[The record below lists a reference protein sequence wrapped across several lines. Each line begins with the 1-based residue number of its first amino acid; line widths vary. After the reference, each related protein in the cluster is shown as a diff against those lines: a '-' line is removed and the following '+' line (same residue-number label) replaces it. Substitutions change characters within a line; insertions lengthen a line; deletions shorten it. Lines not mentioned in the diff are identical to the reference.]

1 MLKRIHIIVTAAAG
15 ILLMILFLL
24 ALTLKLNVTGS
35 VLENAAVDYNT
46 GWLDGQGEE
55 AVILGIREPVGS
67 SVEFTRTIDG
77 TSLSDEDL
85 CFVSHSIFFSIY
97 LDDTLIYDFHPEIG
111 GYYGESYGN
120 YIHTVSLPDFS
131 GTRVLSI
138 KGTVQLSSASTGF
151 EYMKLQNSGDYLI
164 ETAKENSWK
173 FAISILTFGF
183 GVILFFLGLAE
194 SLRNKDAAETV
205 YLGVITMML
214 SLWTNSSTILLQI
227 LTGNPAV
234 MRIIDYTVL
243 CLLPLPILVFVASFT
258 KNHKNKLLHL
268 FIVIT
273 LLNFLIQFIGVPA
286 GLFDY
291 TNVMFIDHIML
302 VLGLILITYLIIKAV
317 RENAIDR
324 SQRLYLIGSLGV
336 IAFTG
341 MTDMVR
347 YYTERS
353 PDSYFV
359 TRIGL
364 ILFVA
369 ILTAYE
375 FRQFV
380 QGRMKM
386 RETELMKRLAMEDV
400 LTGMNNRTAFVFYE
414 NELMSKHGGKCLFI
428 QLDINC
434 LKQVNDTYGH
444 SEGDK
449 HITAAAN
456 VIKGSFGEYGR
467 CFRTGGD
474 EFFAVIEGAGC
485 QAQYANAVQKFKEL
499 QSEYNERENP
509 PVHLQIAHG
518 TAEYDCSSRDPE
530 EAEKLADMRMYED
543 KRSIKAASGT

>member
-1 MLKRIHIIVTAAAG
+1 MLKKIQIIAAAVVG
-15 ILLMILFLL
+15 CLLMTLFLL
-24 ALTLKLNVTGS
+24 AIMLKLDVTGGT
-35 VLENAAVDYNT
+35 LEHEAVDYGT
-46 GWLDGQGEE
+46 GWLDEQGEE
-55 AVILGIREPVGS
+55 ALILGIRKPPGTG
-67 SVEFTRTIDG
+67 VEFTHTLDG
-77 TSLSDEDL
+77 SSLSDENL

-97 LDDTLIYDFHPEIG
+97 LDDALIYDFHPVIG

-120 YIHTVSLPDFS
+120 YIHTVHLPDFS
-131 GTRVLSI
+131 GTKVLSI
-138 KGTVQLSSASTGF
+138 KGTVLLSSASTGF
-151 EYMKLQNSGDYLI
+151 EYMKLQNSGDYLK
-164 ETAKENSWK
+164 ETAKENAWK
-173 FAISILTFGF
+173 FAICVLTFAF

-194 SLRNKDAAETV
+194 SLRSEGTTETV

-227 LTGNPAV
+227 LTDNPAA
-234 MRIIDYTVL
+234 MRIIDYSVL
-243 CLLPLPILVFVASFT
+243 CLLPLPILIFVASFT

-268 FIVIT
+268 FVAIT
-273 LLNFLIQFIGVPA
+273 LLNFLFQFIGVPM
-286 GLFDY
+286 GFFDY

-302 VLGLILITYLIIKAV
+302 VLGLLLITYLIVKAV
-317 RENAIDR
+317 REKAIDR
-324 SQRLYLIGSLGV
+324 SQQLYLIGALGV

-347 YYTERS
+347 YYTGRS
-353 PDSYFV
+353 TDSYFI

-375 FRQFV
+375 FGQFV
-380 QGRMKM
+380 RGRMKM
-386 RETELMKRLAMEDV
+386 RETKLMERLAMEDM
-400 LTGMNNRTAFVFYE
+400 LTGLGNRTAFVFYE
-414 NELMSKHGGKCLFI
+414 NELMSRSKGKCLFI

-449 HITAAAN
+449 HIIAAAN

-474 EFFAVIEGAGC
+474 EFFVVIEGADC
-485 QAQYANAVQKFKEL
+485 HEHYEKAVEKFREL
-499 QSEYNERENP
+499 QSEHNERENP

-518 TAEYDCSSRDPE
+518 TAEYDCAGSNPE
-530 EAEKLADMRMYED
+530 DAEKLADSRMYED
-543 KRSIKAASGT
+543 KRNLKAAS